1 MCLMAP
7 GRVTAV
13 HGPEATIEVDGRRR
27 VVSILVEPDVRVG
40 EWVVVAGSLVVR
52 RLDEAA
58 AGDITDAV
66 KLASAAPPFTERPS
80 ARAPC
85 GSTRNRQRTRGA

>member
-13 HGPEATIEVDGRRR
+13 HGSEATIEVAGRRR

-40 EWVVVAGSLVVR
+40 EWVIVASSLVIR
-52 RLDEAA
+52 RLDAAA
-58 AGDITDAV
+58 AGEITDAV
-66 KLASAAPPFTERPS
+66 ELASAAAPSEPPQPMG
-80 ARAPC
+80 AP
-85 GSTRNRQRTRGA
+85 R